1 MIAVGLRTAQTDD
14 LDLDA
19 AIAVDWGPVEPE

>member
-1 MIAVGLRTAQTDD
+1 MGVHASGHSVRRLARATQTDD

-19 AIAVDWGPVEPE
+19 GRV